1 MALRAEGSGALS
13 WLRDRAWGPCILGFR
28 VATVFAWTYQGGQ
41 QTAGLRM
48 QIFRCNGTLSQAWEL
63 RPILPFVPNVVGL
76 GEQNAENTLTLYD
89 LSYAVPASI
98 PCNSACDKPGGG
110 GRIPATAW
118 RERHA

>member
-1 MALRAEGSGALS
+1 
-13 WLRDRAWGPCILGFR
+13 
-28 VATVFAWTYQGGQ
+28 
-41 QTAGLRM
+41 M

-98 PCNSACDKPGGG
+98 PCNSVLVTSQEVAAGSQQPPGAKG
-110 GRIPATAW
+110 TLKFCN
-118 RERHA
+118 H